1 MYKPFNLSIAA
12 VALLLSVAAA
22 PAQELNSSWRLR
34 VLDMDHQPKAQATVQ
49 FSDEAVRFCMRGKWR
64 RLIID
69 RVEGSEP
76 AFFPLEQAVV
86 YKLEHGVLN
95 MASASRCNPY
105 SLLSA
110 VSASEDIHGSYQ
122 VVSTGRSSKRGLF
135 SMNPLPVPRPA
146 APAPP

>member
-1 MYKPFNLSIAA
+1 MYKPFNQSIAA
-12 VALLLSVAAA
+12 LALLLSTAPA

-34 VLDMDHQPKAQATVQ
+34 LMDVDHQPKAQATVQ
-49 FSDEAVRFCMRGKWR
+49 FSDEVVRFCMRGKWK

-69 RVEGSEP
+69 SVEGSEP
-76 AFFPLEQAVV
+76 AFFPLEQALV
-86 YKLEHGVLN
+86 YKIEHGVLN

-110 VSASEDIHGSYQ
+110 VSATEDIHGSYQ

-135 SMNPLPVPRPA
+135 SMNPLPAPKPA
-146 APAPP
+146 ASAQP